1 MKLDAAPKL
10 VADLNDM
17 TFAAIE
23 VPRRA
28 MKWP

>member
-1 MKLDAAPKL
+1 MYIDAAPKL

-17 TFAAIE
+17 TFEAIKA
-23 VPRRA
+23 PRSA